1 MKAIDPWR
9 WEAYDRAK
17 RQGHAQAS
25 ACRLSGVSPASAE
38 RWERERRIERRGHT
52 SARRSSAWQW
62 VEWRAMVGPEQADK
76 VGAKAL
82 AKASA

>member
-9 WEAYDRAK
+9 WEAYDRAR
-17 RQGHAQAS
+17 RQGHNQAA

-38 RWERERRIERRGHT
+38 RWERERRAERQGGT
-52 SARRSSAWQW
+52 SERRSSAWAW
-62 VEWRAMVGPEQADK
+62 LEWRAMVGDEQADK